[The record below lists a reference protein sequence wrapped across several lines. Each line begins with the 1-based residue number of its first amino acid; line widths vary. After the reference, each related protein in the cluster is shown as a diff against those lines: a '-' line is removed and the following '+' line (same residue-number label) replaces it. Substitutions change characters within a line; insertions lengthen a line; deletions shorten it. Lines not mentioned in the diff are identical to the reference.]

1 MKRGTRYSLAFLAA
15 ALVPSLVISLPNA
28 VANLNTGDSQ
38 AIVRTW
44 KAIMAALAVSA
55 AHVLALG
62 LPAFLVVVRAK
73 MFAWWSAVG
82 LGFILGALPLAL
94 LSWPLRYSEG
104 ASARHWENGQM
115 IETIVNGVVTRAGWW
130 SYVSG
135 VVSMGCLGAV
145 GGLSFWLV
153 LRALKPDPSIEAT
166 A

>member
-1 MKRGTRYSLAFLAA
+1 MNRGVRYSLAFLAA
-15 ALVPSLVISLPNA
+15 ALVPSLVISVPSA
-28 VANLNTGDSQ
+28 VTSFSTADSH
-38 AIVRTW
+38 AIVRTG
-44 KAIMAALAVSA
+44 KAIIAAFAVSA

-62 LPAFLVVVRAK
+62 LPAFLLVARAK
-73 MFAWWSAVG
+73 VFAWWSAVG

-115 IETIVNGVVTRAGWW
+115 IETIVDGVVTRAGWW

-135 VVSMGCLGAV
+135 VVSMGCLGAL

-153 LRALKPDPSIEAT
+153 LRALRPNP
-166 A
+166 

>member
-1 MKRGTRYSLAFLAA
+1 MNRGIRYSLAFLAA
-15 ALVPSLVISLPNA
+15 ALVPSLVISVPNA
-28 VANLNTGDSQ
+28 VASLSAGDSH

-44 KAIMAALAVSA
+44 KIIIAALAVSA

-62 LPAFLVVVRAK
+62 IPAYVLVVRAK
-73 MFAWWSAVG
+73 AFAWWSAVG
-82 LGFILGALPLAL
+82 LGFMLGAVPLAL

-115 IETIVNGVVTRAGWW
+115 IETIVNGFVTPAGWW
-130 SYVSG
+130 RYVSG
-135 VVSMGCLGAV
+135 VLSMGFLGAL

-153 LRALKPDPSIEAT
+153 LRALKPNPSIEAT

>member
-1 MKRGTRYSLAFLAA
+1 MNRGIRYSLAFLAA
-15 ALVPSLVISLPNA
+15 ALVPSLVVSVPNA
-28 VANLNTGDSQ
+28 VANLSTGESH

-44 KAIMAALAVSA
+44 KVVVAALAVSA

-62 LPAFLVVVRAK
+62 LPAFLLVVRAK
-73 MFAWWSAVG
+73 VLAWWSAVG
-82 LGFILGALPLAL
+82 LGFVLGALPLAL

-104 ASARHWENGQM
+104 ASARHWAKGQM

-135 VVSMGCLGAV
+135 VVGMGFLGAI

-153 LRALKPDPSIEAT
+153 LRALRPNPSIEAT